1 MVITSDNEGKAVS
14 YIFICFINNVSL
26 INICNYFPKIDD
38 EMTRPT
44 FAERKRLGRELFDSD
59 SSSSTSEP
67 TIHSSTDEEESSND
81 SSSDEDS
88 CDGFVWQNKLK
99 KLCKTMTMEDFDR
112 VR

>member
-1 MVITSDNEGKAVS
+1 
-14 YIFICFINNVSL
+14 
-26 INICNYFPKIDD
+26 
-38 EMTRPT
+38 MTRPT

-59 SSSSTSEP
+59 SNTSSSEP
-67 TIHSSTDEEESSND
+67 SVHSSSSEEESSNG

-88 CDGFVWQNKLK
+88 CDGYVWKNKLK

>member
-1 MVITSDNEGKAVS
+1 
-14 YIFICFINNVSL
+14 
-26 INICNYFPKIDD
+26 
-38 EMTRPT
+38 MTRPT

-67 TIHSSTDEEESSND
+67 SVHSSSDEEESSND
-81 SSSDEDS
+81 SNDSSSDDDS